1 VVPVWI
7 NDAGPYDFVV
17 DTGAQ
22 VTTLD
27 PRLAAE
33 IGVKV
38 EGNTSVSGFATQVR
52 TPFAHLERL
61 QAGQHS
67 VRDVLVVM
75 QTIPQLTHVDPLIR
89 GILAQNF
96 LAHFDVL
103 IDNRQ
108 QLLCLDDSETLAS
121 LFHGERIPLAEPY
134 GSGKDAPFTNP
145 LLISARLSSYPS
157 GPLLLRL
164 DSGSNAA
171 ALYATDRQT
180 GKTAPEK
187 TKVLKR
193 VVDGTVQHFA
203 VLAAQDVQI
212 GSRTI
217 RELSFVVPMNS
228 VGAGPAVR
236 EDGVLPTM
244 AFQRVFI
251 SNAGGFIS
259 LENWGTAP
267 RLSIFSR

>member
-27 PRLAAE
+27 PRLATE

-38 EGNTSVSGFATQVR
+38 EGNTSVSGFATQAR
-52 TPFAHLERL
+52 TPFAYLRRL

-75 QTIPQLTHVDPLIR
+75 QPIPQLTNADPLIR
-89 GILAQNF
+89 GILAENF
-96 LAHFDVL
+96 LARFDVL
-103 IDNRQ
+103 VDNRQ

-121 LFHGERIPLAEPY
+121 LFQGERIPLAEPY
-134 GSGKDAPFTNP
+134 GSGKDTPFTNP
-145 LLISARLSSYPS
+145 LVISARLSGYPS

-164 DSGSNAA
+164 DSGSNTA
-171 ALYATDRQT
+171 ALYATDQQT
-180 GKTAPEK
+180 GKTVPEK

-193 VVDGTVQHFA
+193 VVDGTIQHFA

-228 VGAGPAVR
+228 VGAGPAAR

-251 SNAGGFIS
+251 SNSGGFIS